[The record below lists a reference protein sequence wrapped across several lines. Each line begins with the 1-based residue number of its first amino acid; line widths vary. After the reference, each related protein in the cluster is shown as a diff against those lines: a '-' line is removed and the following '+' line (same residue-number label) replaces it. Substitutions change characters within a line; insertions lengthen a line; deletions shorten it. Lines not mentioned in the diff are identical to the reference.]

1 MSFVADDIG
10 AWLIG
15 LLADAARRRL
25 ATWIL
30 GTEQERALRDAAAA
44 AVWAVAR
51 EFRPDGGA
59 GTEGLARVISQVFST
74 PMSDE
79 TLTMQTTVLEAL
91 QAGISGQLAV
101 LDDATMTGTGQSS
114 AQLLGI
120 PATVLAEKLTGH
132 LVREIVIR
140 GSRGGPLGPL
150 ADQLNHDIT
159 HLQGLRL
166 EEMVGLL
173 AEEIRKVVALQ
184 AAGAPA
190 LVSSLGV
197 RYSLPPEV
205 EMFTDR
211 EGELDRIIAAAE
223 QAGAGEVVMI
233 RAIGGIPGV
242 GKTALA
248 VHAAHLLRE
257 RCPDRQ
263 LYVNLH
269 AHSAGQEPLTP
280 EAALAGLLT
289 AIGIDPQYLPG
300 DLEGRAALW
309 RDRMAGQRAVL
320 VLDNAASSAQVA
332 PLLPGGTSCLVL
344 VTTRR
349 HLGDLPGIGAG
360 IVLEVLPPDQAQE
373 MFVRLAPRATAD
385 PSEAVA
391 ELVATAGFL
400 PLAISLLARVYARH
414 PSWLLADL
422 IAETRGSLL
431 TLAAETDS
439 IGAAFDVSYRYLTA
453 AQQQF
458 FRRIGQH
465 LGSTI
470 DSYAAAALA
479 DISLREASEQLDKLH
494 QEGLLT
500 EVSYRRY
507 GMHDLIGRYARQLA
521 GQDLTAER
529 DQALERL
536 LDYYQ
541 QAAATAQARL
551 ARHSRTELPSAARN
565 PRHLAVPDLND
576 SMQALSWARTERANV
591 LACLDYVTRVGDHA
605 RIIALT
611 VAVAAV
617 LRQDGPWPDAIAR
630 HNTAVH
636 AARYLHDRPGEA
648 TALTNLGLVQRR
660 SGDYPA
666 AASSLES
673 ALGIFREIGDRPGE
687 ADALT
692 NLGIVRRRIGDYPG
706 AANAHEEALGIYKVL
721 DDRQSQAKVLTSL
734 GIVRQRTGDYPAATK
749 ALKSALSIF
758 REIGDRP
765 GEGDALTNL
774 GIVRRRTGDYPGA
787 IDAQEEALDIYTALG
802 DRQSQAKV
810 LTTLAIVRQRTGDYP
825 GATDALETALG
836 ISRDLRYQQGLANA
850 LCNLGIVRRESGDY
864 PGAANAL
871 KVALGIYL
879 ELGDQGGRAE
889 TLNEIGTLHRL
900 EGNLPKAEEYHRQA
914 LDIARDIGSS
924 LDEAYALVGLG
935 RTALADDRIIKAA
948 TDLRQAN
955 KILQRINAAE
965 SFEVAAELD
974 ALSEA
979 NRPVR

>member
-1 MSFVADDIG
+1 MSFVADDVG

-51 EFRPDGGA
+51 QFRPDADA
-59 GTEGLARVISQVFST
+59 GTEALAGVISQVFST
-74 PMSDE
+74 PVPDV
-79 TLTMQTTVLEAL
+79 TVTGQATVLEAL
-91 QAGISGQLAV
+91 RAGISGQLVV
-101 LDDATMTGTGQSS
+101 LDDATITGTEQSS

-120 PATVLAEKLTGH
+120 SATVLAEKLTGH
-132 LVREIVIR
+132 LVREIVMR
-140 GSRGGPLGPL
+140 GSRGGPLAPL

-159 HLQGLRL
+159 HLQGVRL
-166 EEMVGLL
+166 EELVGLL
-173 AEEIRKVVALQ
+173 AEEIRKVVVLQ
-184 AAGAPA
+184 AAAAPA

-197 RYSLPPEV
+197 RFSLPPDV

-211 EGELDRIIAAAE
+211 EEILDRIMAAAVDH
-223 QAGAGEVVMI
+223 ADADDIVMI
-233 RAIGGIPGV
+233 RAIGGMPGV

-248 VHAAHLLRE
+248 IHAAHLLRD

-263 LYVNLH
+263 LYVNLR
-269 AHSAGQEPLTP
+269 AHSPGQEPLTP

-289 AIGIDPQYLPG
+289 AIGIDPQNLPE

-332 PLLPGGTSCLVL
+332 PLLPGGSSCLVL

-349 HLGDLPGIGAG
+349 HLGDLPGIGTG
-360 IVLEVLPPDQAQE
+360 VLLEVLPPDQAKE
-373 MFVRLAPRATAD
+373 MFVRLALRAAAD

-391 ELVATAGFL
+391 ELVATVGFL

-414 PSWLLADL
+414 PSWILADL
-422 IAETRGSLL
+422 IAETRASML
-431 TLAAETDS
+431 TLTAETDS
-439 IGAAFDVSYRYLTA
+439 IAAAFDVSYRYLTTG
-453 AQQQF
+453 QQEF

-465 LGSTI
+465 LGNTI
-470 DSYAAAALA
+470 DGYAAAALA
-479 DISLREASEQLDKLH
+479 GLGPRKASEHLDELH
-494 QEGLLT
+494 QEGLIT

-521 GQDLTAER
+521 AQDPIAER

-541 QAAATAQARL
+541 HAAGTAEARL
-551 ARHSRTELPSAARN
+551 ARQNRAVLPLT
-565 PRHLAVPDLND
+565 PRHIAVPDLND
-576 SMQALSWARTERANV
+576 SMQALFWARTERPNV
-591 LACLDYVTRVGDHA
+591 LACLDYATKVGDHA
-605 RIIALT
+605 RIVALT
-611 VAVAAV
+611 AAVAAV

-630 HNTAVH
+630 HNTAVR

-673 ALGIFREIGDRPGE
+673 ALGIFREIGDQHG
-687 ADALT
+687 
-692 NLGIVRRRIGDYPG
+692 
-706 AANAHEEALGIYKVL
+706 
-721 DDRQSQAKVLTSL
+721 QA
-734 GIVRQRTGDYPAATK
+734 
-749 ALKSALSIF
+749 
-758 REIGDRP
+758 
-765 GEGDALTNL
+765 DALTNL
-774 GIVRRRTGDYPGA
+774 GIVRRRTGDYLGA
-787 IDAQEEALDIYTALG
+787 AEAHEAALSIYTALGDRQSQAKVLASLGIARQRTGNYSGATDTLESALGIFREIGDQHGQADALTNLGIVRRRTGDYLGAAEAQEAALSIYTALG

-810 LTTLAIVRQRTGDYP
+810 LTSLGNVRQRTGDYS

-850 LCNLGIVRRESGDY
+850 LCNLGIVRRDSRDY

-871 KVALGIYL
+871 QVALDIYL

-889 TLNEIGTLHRL
+889 ALNEIGTLHRL
-900 EGNLPKAEEYHRQA
+900 QGDLAKAEESHRQA
-914 LDIARDIGSS
+914 LGLARAIGSS
-924 LDEAYALVGLG
+924 LDEAHALAGLG
-935 RTALADDRIIKAA
+935 RTALADDRVADAA
-948 TDLRQAN
+948 TGLRQAN
-955 KILQRINAAE
+955 NILQRINAAE
-965 SFEVAAELD
+965 STDVAAELD
-974 ALSEA
+974 ALNEA
-979 NRPVR
+979 NRPTR